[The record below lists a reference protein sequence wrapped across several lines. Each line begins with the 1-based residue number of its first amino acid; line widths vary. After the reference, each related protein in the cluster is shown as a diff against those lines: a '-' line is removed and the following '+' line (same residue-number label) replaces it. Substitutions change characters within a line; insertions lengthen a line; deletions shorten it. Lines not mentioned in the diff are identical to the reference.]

1 MDETRLNETM
11 ICKHCGKPS
20 FAGPAGYAAPQC
32 ICSFTTKE
40 LITAAAWHVVQR
52 DTLLRMSR
60 QSQQL
65 ELPLETSETFKHA
78 WSDYRNGQRTMLH
91 SVLTFL
97 NLSGYD
103 TVAEK
108 VRKHF
113 VDSQNG

>member
-11 ICKHCGKPS
+11 ICNICKKLKINGPPS
-20 FAGPAGYAAPQC
+20 LAIEQC
-32 ICSFTTKE
+32 ICPMP
-40 LITAAAWHVVQR
+40 IN
-52 DTLLRMSR
+52 D
-60 QSQQL
+60 QL
-65 ELPLETSETFKHA
+65 ELPLETSETFKNA

-97 NLSGYD
+97 NSSGYD